1 MNNTTIYDIF
11 ITQFTQTLAQIS
23 AGAVGAFFA
32 VPLYK
37 YYLNK
42 SYQNNVVIDSN
53 DFETESDAE
62 SDAESVLEE
71 TVENTGSDAESLD
84 VHEIDVNSDIAV
96 IN

>member
-62 SDAESVLEE
+62 SDAEE
-71 TVENTGSDAESLD
+71 TVENAESDPESLD